1 MSLIFNEMRSGRT
14 HRAGGIPARFRKN
27 QSQKRPM
34 EKSTPL
40 RRAAFIAFTI
50 ALLLLATKFVAFF
63 LTGSKAVLS
72 DAIES
77 IINVVTGF
85 FLVISIRVSTR
96 PVDANHPYGHGKIEA
111 FSAGFEGGL
120 IILAGIM
127 ILVESIPAFFTPP
140 PLQAL
145 GLGMLILLAAGI
157 VNMLTGLYLLH
168 SGKKLKSE
176 ALIADGNH
184 LLADFYTSAGVII
197 GLLLVRFSGWAWLDP
212 LVACLVAINIL
223 FPGYRLVRGSTKN
236 LMNEADPDFL
246 ERIVGG
252 LNAIRKPGWL
262 IPHNLRSIRSGR
274 YHHVDLHISFPRYW
288 SLDQVHGAEEEL
300 TKALLD
306 TVGEDGD
313 IMLHTDP
320 CKDEYCR
327 YCDMEGCAARAAE
340 YETSSEWTV
349 GQVTAPR
356 PFKKRKAKK

>member
-1 MSLIFNEMRSGRT
+1 MKSCE
-14 HRAGGIPARFRKN
+14 H
-27 QSQKRPM
+27 PM
-34 EKSTPL
+34 DKSIPL
-40 RRAAFIAFTI
+40 RQAAFIAFI
-50 ALLLLATKFVAFF
+50 ISLLLLATKFVAFY

-85 FLVISIRVSTR
+85 FLVVSIRVSTR

-120 IILAGIM
+120 IVLAGIM
-127 ILVESIPAFFTPP
+127 ILVESIPAFFTPR
-140 PLQAL
+140 PLQDL
-145 GLGMLILLAAGI
+145 GLGMLILLAAGV

-168 SGKKLKSE
+168 SGKKHKSE
-176 ALIADGNH
+176 ALIADGKH

-197 GLLLVRFSGWAWLDP
+197 GLLLVRLTGWAWLDP
-212 LVACLVAINIL
+212 LVACLVAVNIL
-223 FPGYRLVRGSTKN
+223 FPGFRLVRGSSKN

-246 ERIVGG
+246 QRLVGG

-262 IPHNLRSIRSGR
+262 IPHDLRSIRSGR

-288 SLDQVHGAEEEL
+288 SLDQVHDAEEEL

-327 YCDMEGCAARAAE
+327 YCDMDSCAIRAAAHE
-340 YETSSEWTV
+340 KSKAWTV
-349 GQVTAPR
+349 RQVTAPR
-356 PFKKRKAKK
+356 PFKRRKTKK

>member
-1 MSLIFNEMRSGRT
+1 MPMATPLVSGMIKT
-14 HRAGGIPARFRKN
+14 
-27 QSQKRPM
+27 QECLM

-40 RRAAFIAFTI
+40 HRAAYIAFI
-50 ALLLLATKFVAFF
+50 ISLLLLTIKFVAFF

-77 IINVVTGF
+77 IINVATGF
-85 FLVISIRVSTR
+85 FLVISIRVSTQ
-96 PVDANHPYGHGKIEA
+96 PVDENHPYGHGKIEA

-127 ILVESIPAFFTPP
+127 ILQESIPAFFTPS
-140 PLQAL
+140 PLQDL
-145 GLGMLILLAAGI
+145 GLGMLLLLAAGI
-157 VNMLTGLYLLH
+157 VNMMTGLYLLH

-197 GLLLVRFSGWAWLDP
+197 GLVLVHFTGWVWLDP
-212 LVACLVAINIL
+212 FIACLVAVNLL
-223 FPGYRLVRGSTKN
+223 FPGYRLVRNSTKN

-288 SLDQVHGAEEEL
+288 SLDQVHEAEEEL
-300 TKALLD
+300 TRALLD
-306 TVGEDGD
+306 AVGEDGD

-320 CKDEYCR
+320 CKDEYCPT
-327 YCDMEGCAARAAE
+327 CDVEPCAARTAAH
-340 YETSSEWTV
+340 ETSSEWTV

-356 PFKKRKAKK
+356 PFKAGKATK

>member
-1 MSLIFNEMRSGRT
+1 MDKS
-14 HRAGGIPARFRKN
+14 IP
-27 QSQKRPM
+27 
-34 EKSTPL
+34 L
-40 RRAAFIAFTI
+40 HRAAFIAFI
-50 ALLLLATKFVAFF
+50 ISLLLLATKFVAFY

-85 FLVISIRVSTR
+85 FLVVSIRVSTR
-96 PVDANHPYGHGKIEA
+96 PVDASHPYGHGKIEA

-120 IILAGIM
+120 IVLAGIM
-127 ILVESIPAFFTPP
+127 ILVESIPAFFTPR
-140 PLQAL
+140 PLQGL
-145 GLGMLILLAAGI
+145 GLGMLLLLAAGI

-168 SGKKLKSE
+168 SGKKHKSE
-176 ALIADGNH
+176 ALIADGKH

-197 GLLLVRFSGWAWLDP
+197 GLLLVRLTSWAWLDP
-212 LVACLVAINIL
+212 LVACLVAVNIL
-223 FPGYRLVRGSTKN
+223 FPGFRLVRGSTKN

-246 ERIVGG
+246 QRLVGG

-262 IPHNLRSIRSGR
+262 IPHDLRSIRSGR

-288 SLDQVHGAEEEL
+288 SLDQVHDAEEEL

-306 TVGEDGD
+306 AVGEDGD

-327 YCDMEGCAARAAE
+327 YCDMDPCSIRAAAHE
-340 YETSSEWTV
+340 KSNAWTV
-349 GQVTAPR
+349 RQVIAPR
-356 PFKKRKAKK
+356 PFKRRKTKK